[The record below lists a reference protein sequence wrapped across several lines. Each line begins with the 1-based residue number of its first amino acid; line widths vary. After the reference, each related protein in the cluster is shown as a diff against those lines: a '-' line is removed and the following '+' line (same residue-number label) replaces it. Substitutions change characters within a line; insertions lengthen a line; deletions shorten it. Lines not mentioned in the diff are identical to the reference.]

1 MRLAFRIDLN
11 SMAPCAAL
19 CAAAMVLI
27 VLPAGVDAQEFTLP
41 QSATVAETAD
51 TGSATLASTTLAAV
65 ATPDMAA
72 IHTASAASMDNAVA
86 DNKAAD
92 MIDSATSRSDLAGN
106 ALSITADTAS
116 VNDLV
121 LDDQALSS
129 QRGGFSGMLMVAATP
144 QMMRSFNSG
153 GNRVT
158 LWDEIAP
165 PSQLPVP
172 VDVARS
178 AQGNVTSYQR
188 N

>member
-11 SMAPCAAL
+11 NIALGTAL
-19 CAAAMVLI
+19 CAAAMALI
-27 VLPAGVDAQEFTLP
+27 VLPAGVNAQEFTLP
-41 QSATVAETAD
+41 QSATTAETAD
-51 TGSATLASTTLAAV
+51 AGSATLASTTLAAV
-65 ATPDMAA
+65 TIPDTAA
-72 IHTASAASMDNAVA
+72 IRTASAAAV
-86 DNKAAD
+86 DNKVASTN
-92 MIDSATSRSDLAGN
+92 DSATSRSDLAGN
-106 ALSITADTAS
+106 ALSIPADTAS
-116 VNDLV
+116 VNNLV

-153 GNRVT
+153 GNGVT

>member
-1 MRLAFRIDLN
+1 MRLVFRIDL
-11 SMAPCAAL
+11 SSIAPCAAL
-19 CAAAMVLI
+19 CAASVALI
-27 VLPAGVDAQEFTLP
+27 VLPVGANAQEFALP
-41 QSATVAETAD
+41 QSATTAETTDA
-51 TGSATLASTTLAAV
+51 GSATLASTTLAAV
-65 ATPDMAA
+65 AVPDTAA
-72 IHTASAASMDNAVA
+72 THTASAAALDNTVA
-86 DNKAAD
+86 GTD
-92 MIDSATSRSDLAGN
+92 DSAASRSDLAGN
-106 ALSITADTAS
+106 ALSIPADAAS

-129 QRGGFSGMLMVAATP
+129 QRGGFGGMVMVAATP
-144 QMMRSFNSG
+144 QLMRGFNNG
-153 GNRVT
+153 GNGVT

>member
-1 MRLAFRIDLN
+1 MRFAFRIDL
-11 SMAPCAAL
+11 SSIAPCTAL
-19 CAAAMVLI
+19 CAAAAALI
-27 VLPAGVDAQEFTLP
+27 VLPVGVNAQEFTLP
-41 QSATVAETAD
+41 QSAAMSETAD
-51 TGSATLASTTLAAV
+51 AGSATLASTTLAAV
-65 ATPDMAA
+65 AARDTAA
-72 IHTASAASMDNAVA
+72 TGTASTAAVDNNTVA
-86 DNKAAD
+86 GTD
-92 MIDSATSRSDLAGN
+92 DSAAPHSDLAGN
-106 ALSITADTAS
+106 ALSIPADAAS

-129 QRGGFSGMLMVAATP
+129 QRGGFGGMVMVAATP
-144 QMMRSFNSG
+144 QLMRGFNNSG
-153 GNRVT
+153 NGVT